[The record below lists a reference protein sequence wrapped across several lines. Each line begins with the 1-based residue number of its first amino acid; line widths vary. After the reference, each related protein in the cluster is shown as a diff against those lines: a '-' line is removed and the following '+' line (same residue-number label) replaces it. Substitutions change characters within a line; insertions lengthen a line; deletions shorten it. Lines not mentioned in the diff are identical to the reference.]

1 MGRKCALFF
10 DILLVLAAAAVC
22 VYTFALQKRIAYF
35 AAIVA
40 VCGTVAFLA
49 RDLWALKNGKKQ
61 TKKGAVGSVPIVLL
75 CGLT

>member
-35 AAIVA
+35 VAIVA
-40 VCGTVAFLA
+40 VCGTVAFLV
-49 RDLWALKNGKKQ
+49 RDLWALKNGK
-61 TKKGAVGSVPIVLL
+61 
-75 CGLT
+75 

>member
-40 VCGTVAFLA
+40 VCGTVAFLV
-49 RDLWALKNGKKQ
+49 RDL
-61 TKKGAVGSVPIVLL
+61 
-75 CGLT
+75 